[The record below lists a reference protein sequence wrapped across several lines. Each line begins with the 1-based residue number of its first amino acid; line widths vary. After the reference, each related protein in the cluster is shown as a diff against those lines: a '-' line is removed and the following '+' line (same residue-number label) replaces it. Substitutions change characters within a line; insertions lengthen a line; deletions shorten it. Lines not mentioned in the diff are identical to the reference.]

1 MSIKSLGHLLERAIL
16 PNLSPLDDRESFRTY
31 LKRENVK
38 QLCFLSIKV
47 VFSTK
52 LRHLSRAIGGRS
64 EEMCCRAS
72 LAMER
77 DSAYP
82 IEFEALSM
90 HGFIDQKFVSIISEV

>member
-1 MSIKSLGHLLERAIL
+1 MSS
-16 PNLSPLDDRESFRTY
+16 NYVFC
-31 LKRENVK
+31 
-38 QLCFLSIKV
+38 LCKV

-90 HGFIDQKFVSIISEV
+90 HGFIDQKFVNIISKV